1 MLQQMRTTAKWIWLF
16 LFAAFVGVFLFADTS
31 GLIGGAAITPTTA
44 VAEVNG
50 RDILYTEWQQRVS
63 QAMQNQQRS
72 GASLSQDEVRQIEDD
87 VLNEMIMQVLLDQ
100 DLAQP
105 LRPCRPWKPAPRPWS
120 RARAK
125 IRRCLSCQKR

>member
-1 MLQQMRTTAKWIWLF
+1 MRTTAKWIWLF

-72 GASLSQDEVRQIEDD
+72 GASLTQDEVRQIEED
-87 VLNEMIMQVLLDQ
+87 VLNEMVMQVLLEQEYRKRGIGVSDEEVREFARYAPPPFLYNNP
-100 DLAQP
+100 DLQTE
-105 LRPCRPWKPAPRPWS
+105 
-120 RARAK
+120 
-125 IRRCLSCQKR
+125 

>member
-1 MLQQMRTTAKWIWLF
+1 MRTTAKWIWLF

-63 QAMQNQQRS
+63 QAKI
-72 GASLSQDEVRQIEDD
+72 G
-87 VLNEMIMQVLLDQ
+87 
-100 DLAQP
+100 
-105 LRPCRPWKPAPRPWS
+105 
-120 RARAK
+120 RAHV
-125 IRRCLSCQKR
+125 